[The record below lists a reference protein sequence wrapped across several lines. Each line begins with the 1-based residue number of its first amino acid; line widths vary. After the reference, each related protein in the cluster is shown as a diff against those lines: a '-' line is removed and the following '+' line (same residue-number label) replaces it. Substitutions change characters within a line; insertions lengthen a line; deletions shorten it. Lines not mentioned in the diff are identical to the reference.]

1 MTDRRLVLVV
11 PGQQNGEIVMR
22 YGVFGVDTQSLFKLR
37 AGPLQ
42 VSCLGQ
48 RRSQINVR
56 GQAVGVC
63 LNGLAKFISSLR
75 IPARL
80 KRQPAANQVYAFSLD
95 QLLQSINERLGGSYT
110 HRTLL
115 GRLVLC
121 FLRVSKTAIGHGQ

>member
-1 MTDRRLVLVV
+1 MLVV
-11 PGQQNGEIVMR
+11 PGQQNGEIIMR
-22 YGVFGVDTQSLFKLR
+22 YAVFRVDTQSLFKLR

-95 QLLQSINERLGGSYT
+95 QLLQSINERIGCSYT
-110 HRTLL
+110 DRALL
-115 GRLVLC
+115 GQMLFCL
-121 FLRVSKTAIGHGQ
+121 LRVSKTAIGHGQ

>member
-56 GQAVGVC
+56 GQAGGVC
-63 LNGLAKFISSLR
+63 LNGLAKFISSVR
-75 IPARL
+75 IPTRL
-80 KRQPAANQVYAFSLD
+80 ERQPAANQVYAFSFD
-95 QLLQSINERLGGSYT
+95 QLLQSIKERIGWSYT
-110 HRTLL
+110 DRALL
-115 GRLVLC
+115 GQVLLC
-121 FLRVSKTAIGHGQ
+121 FLRV